1 MGSEVL
7 LRFQYVTDDA
17 IDGIGLC
24 IRYISI
30 PEMRLEVD
38 DAAWQPAG
46 FVRINNRVRQDFTV
60 QVILVGGENGE
71 ESRVLQMPLDQAN
84 NGELILKAPQDYAR
98 VVVAVFA
105 MAPGTVQ
112 PTSYTLTLGPVN

>member
-1 MGSEVL
+1 M
-7 LRFQYVTDDA
+7 
-17 IDGIGLC
+17 
-24 IRYISI
+24 
-30 PEMRLEVD
+30 D

-46 FVRINNRVRQDFTV
+46 FVRINNRVRQDFAV
-60 QVILVGGENGE
+60 QVILVGEENGA

-98 VVVAVFA
+98 IVVAVFA

-112 PTSYTLTLGPVN
+112 PASYTLTLGPVN